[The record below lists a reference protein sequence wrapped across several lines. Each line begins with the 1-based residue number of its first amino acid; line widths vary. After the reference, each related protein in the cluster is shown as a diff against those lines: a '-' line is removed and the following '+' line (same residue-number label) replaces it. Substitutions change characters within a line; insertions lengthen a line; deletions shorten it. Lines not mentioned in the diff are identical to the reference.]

1 MQVTIDMNDELYNAY
16 LEQGINVKE
25 MLTAYLQ
32 RMRPDV
38 SNTFLENKAYFQQVL
53 AEIESGEAV
62 LLDQEAYEAQ
72 MKAFEEKL

>member
-38 SNTFLENKAYFQQVL
+38 SYTFLENKAYFQQVL
-53 AEIESGEAV
+53 EEVESGEAV
-62 LLDQEAYEAQ
+62 LLEHDEVW
-72 MKAFEEKL
+72 EEIDRQTT